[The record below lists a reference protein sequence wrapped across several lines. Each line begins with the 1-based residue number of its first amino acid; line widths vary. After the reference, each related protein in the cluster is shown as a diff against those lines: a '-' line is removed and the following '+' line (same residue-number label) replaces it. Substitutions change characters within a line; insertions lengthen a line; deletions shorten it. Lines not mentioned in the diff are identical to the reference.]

1 LSLSFYSFVTEDFFQ
16 KHNKVRIVQR
26 SVGVGVVGGV
36 GVVMCLVCVMGEDYN
51 DKRDALV

>member
-1 LSLSFYSFVTEDFFQ
+1 MSLSFYSFVTEDFFQ